1 MQMYFIMAIVLMIL
15 GHFFKMLRWK
25 EFINVYEKAD
35 NVDLFKAMAIGQGI
49 NMLVPFRLGDAVRI
63 YLSGK
68 KLKNG
73 YALSI
78 ATVLA
83 DLYIDTL
90 TVGMAFSTLYLLNI
104 HVDEIEAITRNYLIL
119 AILLIVLT
127 IVMIVLKKYVKR
139 IIQVVASC
147 FNSKIELGLLLTTYS
162 TIASIKN
169 IVKKLNIFKLI
180 GFTVGIWVSYFS
192 SYAAFA
198 IFMQSIG
205 YNFTLTGV
213 FKTLFSFNGSSMI
226 GLGLQFREQMGW
238 IAYFIIYLLIPL
250 CLILVASL
258 CLKKRVKEENE
269 YHYILPQLN
278 ENEKLAFLEVYF
290 SNEERRE
297 YVNLY
302 LEINKDV
309 NVIRDYSAGSNA
321 TTMLCLNAKG
331 TFFRKYA
338 FGEDALK
345 LKEQV
350 EWLEEYAD
358 ILPLSNIIG
367 KNIGDKYC
375 CYDMEYNPKA
385 VGFFQYIH
393 SAPTD
398 RCWNVLFSVLELLK
412 ERLHTRNVRPA
423 EKEVIDKYIES
434 KVVKN
439 IDICRNGG
447 KYLKALSGY
456 DTVVINGIEY
466 PNLKYYAEMLAK
478 ENLEKI
484 FANDQYA
491 SIHGDLTI
499 ENIICLQ
506 NQETDNFYLIDPNTG
521 SLHESPFLDYSKLLQ
536 SLHGGYEFLMMVKDV
551 EIIENHVN
559 FLFTKSLAYSA
570 LYENFRKY
578 LFDGFSYEE
587 VKSIYYHE
595 IIHYLRLMPYKIR
608 KDSKKAVIFYSGMLM
623 VLNDIKHMFEDE
635 TAEKE
640 EDNFEKNI

>member
-1 MQMYFIMAIVLMIL
+1 MQMYFVMAIVLMIL
-15 GHFFKMLRWK
+15 GHLFKMLRWK

-35 NVDLFKAMAIGQGI
+35 NVNLLKAMAIGQGI
-49 NMLVPFRLGDAVRI
+49 NMVVPFRLGDLARI

-78 ATVLA
+78 ASVLA

-90 TVGMAFSTLYLLNI
+90 TVGMAFSTLYILNI
-104 HVDEIEAITRNYLIL
+104 HVDDIRQTTWSYLIL
-119 AILLIVLT
+119 AIVLVVIT
-127 IVMIVLKKYVKR
+127 IAMIVLKKYVKKA
-139 IIQVVASC
+139 IQIVAAC

-169 IVKKLNIFKLI
+169 IIKKLNIFKLA
-180 GFTVGIWVSYFS
+180 GLTLGIWGAYFS

-198 IFMQSIG
+198 IFMQQMG
-205 YNFTLTGV
+205 YDFTLTGV
-213 FKTLFSFNGSSMI
+213 FKTLFSFNTTSMV
-226 GLGLQFREQMGW
+226 GVGLQSGEQKGW
-238 IAYFIIYLLIPL
+238 VIYFIIYLLIPL
-250 CLILVASL
+250 CLILVASI
-258 CLKKRVKEENE
+258 CLKKSETTEF
-269 YHYILPQLN
+269 HYILPQLN

-321 TTMLCLNAKG
+321 TTMLCLNEKG

-338 FGEDALK
+338 FEDDASK

-350 EWLEEYAD
+350 EWLEQYND
-358 ILPLSNIIG
+358 ILPLSHIIG
-367 KNIGDKYC
+367 KNVGDKYC
-375 CYDMEYNPKA
+375 CYDMEYNPQA

-393 SAPTD
+393 SAPSD
-398 RCWNVLFSVLELLK
+398 ECWNVLYSVLELLK
-412 ERLHTRNVRPA
+412 EKLHTKNVRPA
-423 EKEVIDKYIES
+423 ERSVIDKYIDS
-434 KVVKN
+434 KVIKN
-439 IDICRNGG
+439 IDICKSGG
-447 KYLKALSGY
+447 KYLKALFGY
-456 DTVVINGIEY
+456 DTLVINGIEY
-466 PNLKYYAEMLAK
+466 PNLKHYEDMLAK
-478 ENLEKI
+478 EKLEKI
-484 FANDQYA
+484 FENDKYA

-506 NQETDNFYLIDPNTG
+506 NQKENNFYLIDPNTG

-551 EIIENHVN
+551 EIIDNHVN
-559 FLFTKSLAYSA
+559 FLFTQSLAYST
-570 LYENFRKY
+570 LYDNYKKY
-578 LFDGFSYEE
+578 LFESFSYEE

-608 KDSKKAVIFYSGMLM
+608 KDPKKAVIFYAGMLM
-623 VLNDIKHMFEDE
+623 VIADVCDMFD
-635 TAEKE
+635 KE
-640 EDNFEKNI
+640 S

>member
-1 MQMYFIMAIVLMIL
+1 MQMCFVMAIILMIL
-15 GHFFKMLRWK
+15 GHLFKMLRWK
-25 EFINVYEKAD
+25 EFINVYEQAD
-35 NVDLFKAMAIGQGI
+35 NASLMRAMAIGQGI
-49 NMLVPFRLGDAVRI
+49 NMVVPFRLGDLARI

-78 ATVLA
+78 ASVLA

-104 HVDEIEAITRNYLIL
+104 HVNDIRETARNYFVL
-119 AILLIVLT
+119 AIVLIA
-127 IVMIVLKKYVKR
+127 ISIAMIVKKKYVKKA
-139 IIQVVASC
+139 IQVIASC

-169 IVKKLNIFKLI
+169 IIKKLNFFKLLRL
-180 GFTVGIWVSYFS
+180 TVGIWGAYFS

-198 IFMQSIG
+198 IFMQQMG
-205 YNFTLTGV
+205 YDFTLTGV
-213 FKTLFSFNGSSMI
+213 FKTLFSFNSISLVGV
-226 GLGLQFREQMGW
+226 GLQSGEQKGW
-238 IAYFIIYLLIPL
+238 VIYFIIYLLIPL
-250 CLILVASL
+250 CLMLVVSIY
-258 CLKKRVKEENE
+258 LKKSKTTEF
-269 YHYILPQLN
+269 HYILPQLN

-309 NVIRDYSAGSNA
+309 NVICDYSAGSNA
-321 TTMLCLNAKG
+321 TTMLCLNENG

-338 FGEDALK
+338 FEDDAEK

-350 EWLEEYAD
+350 LWLEKYSD
-358 ILPLSNIIG
+358 ILPLSRIIG
-367 KNIGDKYC
+367 KNLGDKYC
-375 CYDMEYNPKA
+375 CYDMEYNPQA

-393 SAPTD
+393 SAPSD
-398 RCWNVLFSVLELLK
+398 ECWNVLRSVLEMLK
-412 ERLHTRNVRPA
+412 EKLHTRNVRTA
-423 EKEVIDKYIES
+423 KRSVIDKYIDS
-434 KVVKN
+434 KVIKN
-439 IDICRNGG
+439 IDICQNGG
-447 KYLKALSGY
+447 KYLKALWGY
-456 DTVVINGIEY
+456 DALIINGIEY
-466 PNLKYYAEMLAK
+466 PNLKYYEEMLAK

-484 FANDQYA
+484 FKNDKYA

-506 NQETDNFYLIDPNTG
+506 NQKENNFYLIDPNTG

-551 EIIENHVN
+551 EIIDNHVN
-559 FLFTKSLAYSA
+559 FLFTQSLAYST
-570 LYENFRKY
+570 LYDNYKKY
-578 LFDGFSYEE
+578 LFESFSYKE

-608 KDSKKAVIFYSGMLM
+608 KDSKKTVIFYAGMLM
-623 VLNDIKHMFEDE
+623 VIADVCDMFD
-635 TAEKE
+635 KE
-640 EDNFEKNI
+640 S